1 MKKLILLCLCVGC
14 FYAVQAQ
21 QTPTQDSTLQQ
32 FVGKYKFPEGS
43 MVAEVVVS
51 IEGGALSISTSIGTS
66 PLEKKEE
73 DLYII
78 VAFQGT
84 AKFNRDANKKI
95 VGVSINAGGY
105 VLEGTKTEGSLA
117 GLTKAQRN
125 NSLVYAH

>member
-1 MKKLILLCLCVGC
+1 MLCLCLCC

-95 VGVSINAGGY
+95 IGVSINAGGY
-105 VLEGTKTEGSLA
+105 VLEGTKSDGSLTGIA
-117 GLTKAQRN
+117 TKQMN
-125 NSLVYAH
+125 NSLVFAH